1 MDSWFD
7 EHEDLLKE
15 WAEKARFYSWM
26 HHKTSID
33 YGRLNNILTLPLII
47 ISTINGSANFTLVG
61 NKGDTF
67 FYTTMIPL
75 IIGTMSI
82 STAVLSSLTKFLKTA
97 EMADKHT
104 MFYRQFNVLV
114 RNICL
119 ELSLPRNQRKT
130 PSETLNINR
139 HEFDRLVSEAPNI
152 PEHIIVEFNKR
163 FPINKNKPEIANVF
177 NKINIHGRDKD
188 LKRKENMFRY
198 IRNFYKWKS
207 NQTKNIRQSRFSL
220 FQQQHNMEK
229 NASTSSD
236 DESEKLDLGIN
247 TNDVIIN
254 PIAEE
259 NSIPIEQNNE
269 NEEKTDVIE
278 NV

>member
-1 MDSWFD
+1 MDWFD

-33 YGRLNNILTLPLII
+33 YSRLNNILTLPLII

-97 EMADKHT
+97 ELADKHT

-119 ELSLPRNQRKT
+119 ELSLPRKQRKT
-130 PSETLNINR
+130 PSETLNVNR

-177 NKINIHGRDKD
+177 NKINIHGRNKD
-188 LKRKENMFRY
+188 LKKKENVFRY

-207 NQTKNIRQSRFSL
+207 NHAKNITERRFSL
-220 FQQQHNMEK
+220 FQQQHNLEK
-229 NASTSSD
+229 NASTTTSD
-236 DESEKLDLGIN
+236 EDDTKDEEMIMK
-247 TNDVIIN
+247 DVRIN
-254 PIAEE
+254 PIAE
-259 NSIPIEQNNE
+259 NIEDDDDRE
-269 NEEKTDVIE
+269 E